1 MAILCVNGQFVEVAA
16 NPSTPLI
23 WILREQLGLIAT
35 KYGCDNFV
43 CGACSVVVNGQT
55 IRSCSFPLSS
65 IKEGDEIMTV
75 EGFSSQNQII
85 SKQLP
90 VSSANFKVAL
100 DAG

>member
-1 MAILCVNGQFVEVAA
+1 MTVLCVNGQFVEVAA

-35 KYGCDNFV
+35 KYGCDNYL
-43 CGACSVVVNGQT
+43 CGACSVIINGQT
-55 IRSCSFPLSS
+55 IRSCSFSLSAL
-65 IKEGDEIMTV
+65 KEEDEIMTV
-75 EGFSSQNQII
+75 EGFSNHNQHIP
-85 SKQLP
+85 KQLP

>member
-1 MAILCVNGQFVEVAA
+1 MTVLCVNGQFVEVAA

-35 KYGCDNFV
+35 KYGCDNYL
-43 CGACSVVVNGQT
+43 CGACSVLINGQT
-55 IRSCSFPLSS
+55 IRSCSFSLSAL
-65 IKEGDEIMTV
+65 KEGDEIMTV
-75 EGFSSQNQII
+75 EGFSNHNQHIPI
-85 SKQLP
+85 QLP

>member
-1 MAILCVNGQFVEVAA
+1 VM
-16 NPSTPLI
+16 
-23 WILREQLGLIAT
+23 
-35 KYGCDNFV
+35 
-43 CGACSVVVNGQT
+43 VNGQT
-55 IRSCSFPLSS
+55 IRSCSFPLGS